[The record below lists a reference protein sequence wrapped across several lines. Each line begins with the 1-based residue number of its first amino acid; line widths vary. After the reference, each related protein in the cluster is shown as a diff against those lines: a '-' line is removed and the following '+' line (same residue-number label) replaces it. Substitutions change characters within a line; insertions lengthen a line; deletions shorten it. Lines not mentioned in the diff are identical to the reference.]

1 MGWRTGLIVGLLM
14 LLAATAQAQTFKVT
28 THLDVND
35 HACTPSKCSLRDA
48 IIASNM
54 SLGANTIK
62 LRAGHYKLTI
72 PGTREHAAATG
83 DLNITNHVTIDGA
96 GASTTTIDGNHIDRV
111 FETFGGA
118 KLTLSG
124 VTVTGGAAVA
134 QTPGSA
140 VEGGAVLDDGGGPVT
155 ITNAAITGNTAAGS
169 SGGAGGYGGAIDVE
183 PPSNVAISLTNT
195 TLSGNQAGGSST
207 ADSGHGGA
215 IDNQGPGT
223 ITLNHVSMTGNHA
236 GGHQAGGYGGAA
248 NTEGPLVVSAS
259 TFTDN
264 TAGGD
269 GHFGYGGAL
278 DASTVTSTDS
288 TFRGND
294 AGGGGASG
302 DGHGGALELG
312 VSATLT
318 RSAIADNRAGGGGD
332 GTGFGAFG
340 YGGGVDAVSGA
351 VTLSNSTVIGNSAG
365 GGDQNSYGFGGGV
378 DAALTATGST
388 IANNKVGGG
397 DGFGDGG
404 GIYGGSPGSTL
415 TNSTVSGNS
424 AGGGGADGFGSGGG
438 IDQHVGT
445 ATLTFS
451 DVVGNTATV
460 ESSTGG
466 GGGVHGTV
474 TSQDSIIADN
484 TSATG
489 ANCDAAP
496 ISQGH
501 NLENGRSCR
510 FTGAG
515 DVVGAA
521 PLGPLQ
527 NNGGRTPTRA
537 LLGGPAI
544 NGGEATGCPASD
556 QRGVNRPQGRACDI
570 GAYEAAPPRATTSL
584 SRIESAGH
592 VSLSGVALN
601 LDVVSGTEF
610 FQFGKSTA
618 YGKRSASLPLA
629 AGPSERLFTVVI
641 GRLTPG
647 TLYHYRAADRNPDGT
662 GFGAD
667 ATFNTPAAPKL
678 SKLTV
683 HGRRVSYRDTEPG
696 LAKFSVFA
704 GHTKIARFSH
714 RGIAGHNRFKFK
726 KHLQPGAYV
735 LKAIAYNSF
744 GSPSKRVTKHFQVK
758 G

>member
-1 MGWRTGLIVGLLM
+1 M
-14 LLAATAQAQTFKVT
+14 
-28 THLDVND
+28 
-35 HACTPSKCSLRDA
+35 
-48 IIASNM
+48 
-54 SLGANTIK
+54 
-62 LRAGHYKLTI
+62 
-72 PGTREHAAATG
+72 
-83 DLNITNHVTIDGA
+83 
-96 GASTTTIDGNHIDRV
+96 
-111 FETFGGA
+111 
-118 KLTLSG
+118 
-124 VTVTGGAAVA
+124 TGGAAVA

-332 GTGFGAFG
+332 GTGFGA
-340 YGGGVDAVSGA
+340 
-351 VTLSNSTVIGNSAG
+351 
-365 GGDQNSYGFGGGV
+365 
-378 DAALTATGST
+378 
-388 IANNKVGGG
+388 
-397 DGFGDGG
+397 
-404 GIYGGSPGSTL
+404 
-415 TNSTVSGNS
+415 
-424 AGGGGADGFGSGGG
+424 
-438 IDQHVGT
+438 
-445 ATLTFS
+445 
-451 DVVGNTATV
+451 
-460 ESSTGG
+460 
-466 GGGVHGTV
+466 
-474 TSQDSIIADN
+474 
-484 TSATG
+484 
-489 ANCDAAP
+489 
-496 ISQGH
+496 
-501 NLENGRSCR
+501 
-510 FTGAG
+510 
-515 DVVGAA
+515 
-521 PLGPLQ
+521 
-527 NNGGRTPTRA
+527 
-537 LLGGPAI
+537 
-544 NGGEATGCPASD
+544 
-556 QRGVNRPQGRACDI
+556 
-570 GAYEAAPPRATTSL
+570 
-584 SRIESAGH
+584 
-592 VSLSGVALN
+592 
-601 LDVVSGTEF
+601 
-610 FQFGKSTA
+610 
-618 YGKRSASLPLA
+618 
-629 AGPSERLFTVVI
+629 
-641 GRLTPG
+641 
-647 TLYHYRAADRNPDGT
+647 
-662 GFGAD
+662 D

-678 SKLTV
+678 SKLRV

-704 GHTKIARFSH
+704 GHTKLARFSH

-744 GSPSKRVTKHFQVK
+744 GSPSKRVIKHFQVK

>member
-1 MGWRTGLIVGLLM
+1 MGSRTGLIVGLLM
-14 LLAATAQAQTFKVT
+14 LLAATAQARTFKVT

-404 GIYGGSPGSTL
+404 GIYGELTGQHADQQHGEWKQRRGWGRRRLWQRWRDRPARGNRDADVQRRGREHSDCGVEHRRWRWGPRHGDQPGLDHRRQHLGDGRQLRRGPDLPGPQPRERPQLSL
-415 TNSTVSGNS
+415 HRGRRC
-424 AGGGGADGFGSGGG
+424 GRCGASR
-438 IDQHVGT
+438 
-445 ATLTFS
+445 
-451 DVVGNTATV
+451 
-460 ESSTGG
+460 
-466 GGGVHGTV
+466 
-474 TSQDSIIADN
+474 
-484 TSATG
+484 
-489 ANCDAAP
+489 AAP
-496 ISQGH
+496 EQWWPH
-501 NLENGRSCR
+501 ADPC
-510 FTGAG
+510 
-515 DVVGAA
+515 AA
-521 PLGPLQ
+521 
-527 NNGGRTPTRA
+527 GRT
-537 LLGGPAI
+537 G
-544 NGGEATGCPASD
+544 D
-556 QRGVNRPQGRACDI
+556 QRW
-570 GAYEAAPPRATTSL
+570 
-584 SRIESAGH
+584 
-592 VSLSGVALN
+592 
-601 LDVVSGTEF
+601 
-610 FQFGKSTA
+610 
-618 YGKRSASLPLA
+618 
-629 AGPSERLFTVVI
+629 
-641 GRLTPG
+641 
-647 TLYHYRAADRNPDGT
+647 
-662 GFGAD
+662 
-667 ATFNTPAAPKL
+667 
-678 SKLTV
+678 
-683 HGRRVSYRDTEPG
+683 
-696 LAKFSVFA
+696 
-704 GHTKIARFSH
+704 
-714 RGIAGHNRFKFK
+714 
-726 KHLQPGAYV
+726 
-735 LKAIAYNSF
+735 
-744 GSPSKRVTKHFQVK
+744 
-758 G
+758 